1 MKFNVKNLFM
11 GVVLIIV
18 LAVVF
23 LRGDQLVELGETM
36 KQGSPLPLVAA
47 ILTQLGKYF
56 AQSFA
61 YSRSFAAVGER
72 MEPKSTLPLVFGT
85 FFMNTIA
92 PSMNLA
98 GTTLVV
104 DDARRRGIPAGKAT
118 GAALLMQ
125 ITIDGAFSTLMVC
138 AFVFLAVT
146 VGLSPVWFL
155 MGMVVLCLVG
165 TMVALL
171 ILAHKKPGSLMR
183 LLRPAERVSRKVV
196 GRVRKKP
203 LEPWAERI
211 AQAFSEA
218 AGMIG
223 HSPKPTLQAYGCSLI
238 ASLCELS
245 CFALVGIGF
254 GVDTAPALV
263 CGYVV
268 ATLFAMIS
276 VTPQGVG
283 VVEAAV
289 VVAFTSFGESAAAGT
304 AIGLVYRGIVFW
316 MPFIIGAVL
325 INTTKAFKGDVK
337 KAAYD
342 QDMGAVAGT
351 AATAARLQEEA
362 HADAV
367 RFKRAAALRSRMA
380 GSAGA
385 HMAPGGKAGAG
396 AVPSGVGVAASG
408 AAKTVP
414 FAEGAG
420 RAGAAAMV
428 PFAES
433 AESAPAADTVPFAE
447 GAGSERASVTV
458 SLDAPHPASGAA
470 KTVPFAEGAGRAGAA
485 ATVPFEVGDAKAGD
499 RLADLPEV
507 SPSVTSGDLP
517 GEGPGS
523 PTYTETDKQ

>member
-138 AFVFLAVT
+138 AFIFLAVT

-171 ILAHKKPGSLMR
+171 ILAHKKPDLLMR

-196 GRVRKKP
+196 ARVRKKP

-337 KAAYD
+337 QAAYD

-351 AATAARLQEEA
+351 AATAARLEEEA
-362 HADAV
+362 RADAA

-380 GSAGA
+380 GSAGTHAA
-385 HMAPGGKAGAG
+385 HGGQPVAGTAPVETG
-396 AVPSGVGVAASG
+396 GVAAGG
-408 AAKTVP
+408 AAMANAAAQTVP
-414 FAEGAG
+414 FAQGDTPAL
-420 RAGAAAMV
+420 
-428 PFAES
+428 
-433 AESAPAADTVPFAE
+433 AADTVPFVE
-447 GAGSERASVTV
+447 GEAPVPAA
-458 SLDAPHPASGAA
+458 DAA
-470 KTVPFAEGAGRAGAA
+470 PFAEGIAA
-485 ATVPFEVGDAKAGD
+485 SPAAQTVPF
-499 RLADLPEV
+499 PEGGAPV
-507 SPSVTSGDLP
+507 EAERTEPSVRIADTPGQPTVSFEPASTAQAPHAADTPDDLP
-517 GEGPGS
+517 GEEGCS
-523 PTYTETDKQ
+523 

>member
-138 AFVFLAVT
+138 AFIFLAVT

-171 ILAHKKPGSLMR
+171 ILAHKKPDLLMR
-183 LLRPAERVSRKVV
+183 LLRPVERVSRKVV
-196 GRVRKKP
+196 ARVRKKP

-337 KAAYD
+337 QAAYD

-351 AATAARLQEEA
+351 AATAARLEEEA
-362 HADAV
+362 RADAA

-380 GSAGA
+380 DAHAAHGGQPVAGTVPPEA
-385 HMAPGGKAGAG
+385 DAIAAG
-396 AVPSGVGVAASG
+396 G
-408 AAKTVP
+408 AAMANAAAQTVP
-414 FAEGAG
+414 FAQGDTPALVAG
-420 RAGAAAMV
+420 TV
-428 PFAES
+428 PFVEGETPVPS
-433 AESAPAADTVPFAE
+433 ADTVPFAE
-447 GAGSERASVTV
+447 GIAV
-458 SLDAPHPASGAA
+458 SPAAQ
-470 KTVPFAEGAGRAGAA
+470 TVPFAEAGAPA
-485 ATVPFEVGDAKAGD
+485 ETERTEPSVRIADTQAQPTVPFEPATTAKAPHA
-499 RLADLPEV
+499 ADTPD
-507 SPSVTSGDLP
+507 DLP
-517 GEGPGS
+517 GEEGS
-523 PTYTETDKQ
+523 S

>member
-138 AFVFLAVT
+138 AFIFL
-146 VGLSPVWFL
+146 
-155 MGMVVLCLVG
+155 G

-171 ILAHKKPGSLMR
+171 ILAHKKPDLLMR
-183 LLRPAERVSRKVV
+183 LLRPVERVSRKVV
-196 GRVRKKP
+196 ARVRKKP

-337 KAAYD
+337 QAAYD

-380 GSAGA
+380 GAAGA
-385 HMAPGGKAGAG
+385 HATHGAQQAAG
-396 AVPSGVGVAASG
+396 AVPEGSAAVAS
-408 AAKTVP
+408 
-414 FAEGAG
+414 
-420 RAGAAAMV
+420 AAAQTV

-447 GAGSERASVTV
+447 GVGSERASVTV
-458 SLDAPHPASGAA
+458 PLDAPRPVSGAA

-485 ATVPFEVGDAKAGD
+485 ATVPFEVGDARVGD
-499 RLADLPEV
+499 RLVNFPEV

>member
-138 AFVFLAVT
+138 AFIFLAVT

-171 ILAHKKPGSLMR
+171 MLAHKKPDSLMR
-183 LLRPAERVSRKVV
+183 LLRPIEHMSRKVV

-351 AATAARLQEEA
+351 AATAARLEEEA
-362 HADAV
+362 RADAA

-380 GSAGA
+380 DAHAAHGGQSVAGT
-385 HMAPGGKAGAG
+385 
-396 AVPSGVGVAASG
+396 VPAKVG
-408 AAKTVP
+408 AAATVP
-414 FAEGAG
+414 FAEGAEP
-420 RAGAAAMV
+420 APVADTM
-428 PFAES
+428 PFAEGV
-433 AESAPAADTVPFAE
+433 APGAVADTVPFADGRVPASAAQTE
-447 GAGSERASVTV
+447 PFAAGVVSERGSVTV
-458 SLDAPHPASGAA
+458 PLDSLRPATADGKPLVRAVD
-470 KTVPFAEGAGRAGAA
+470 VPADDWA
-485 ATVPFEVGDAKAGD
+485 
-499 RLADLPEV
+499 ADLPEV

>member
-138 AFVFLAVT
+138 AFIFLAVT

-183 LLRPAERVSRKVV
+183 LLRPVERVSRKVV

-367 RFKRAAALRSRMA
+367 RFKRAAALHSRMA

-385 HMAPGGKAGAG
+385 HAAHGGQQAAG
-396 AVPSGVGVAASG
+396 AVPVEADAIAAGG
-408 AAKTVP
+408 AAM
-414 FAEGAG
+414 AN
-420 RAGAAAMV
+420 AAAQTA

-447 GAGSERASVTV
+447 GVGSERASVTV
-458 SLDAPHPASGAA
+458 PLDAPHPASGAA
-470 KTVPFAEGAGRAGAA
+470 KIVPFAEGAGRAGAA
-485 ATVPFEVGDAKAGD
+485 ATVPFEVGDARVGD
-499 RLADLPEV
+499 RLVDLPEV

>member
-138 AFVFLAVT
+138 AFIFLAVT

-171 ILAHKKPGSLMR
+171 MLAHKKPDSLMR
-183 LLRPAERVSRKVV
+183 LLRPIEHMSRKVV

-337 KAAYD
+337 QAAYD

-351 AATAARLQEEA
+351 AATAARLEEEA
-362 HADAV
+362 RADAA

-380 GSAGA
+380 DAHAAHGGQPVAGTVPPEA
-385 HMAPGGKAGAG
+385 DAIAAG
-396 AVPSGVGVAASG
+396 G
-408 AAKTVP
+408 AAMANAAAQTVP
-414 FAEGAG
+414 FAQGDTPALVAG
-420 RAGAAAMV
+420 TV
-428 PFAES
+428 PFVEGETPVPS
-433 AESAPAADTVPFAE
+433 ADTVPFAE
-447 GAGSERASVTV
+447 GIAV
-458 SLDAPHPASGAA
+458 SPAAQ
-470 KTVPFAEGAGRAGAA
+470 TVPFAEAGAPA
-485 ATVPFEVGDAKAGD
+485 EAERTEPSVRIADTQEQPNVPFEPATTGQAPHA
-499 RLADLPEV
+499 ADTPD
-507 SPSVTSGDLP
+507 DLP
-517 GEGPGS
+517 GEEGCS
-523 PTYTETDKQ
+523 

>member
-1 MKFNVKNLFM
+1 
-11 GVVLIIV
+11 
-18 LAVVF
+18 
-23 LRGDQLVELGETM
+23 
-36 KQGSPLPLVAA
+36 
-47 ILTQLGKYF
+47 
-56 AQSFA
+56 
-61 YSRSFAAVGER
+61 
-72 MEPKSTLPLVFGT
+72 
-85 FFMNTIA
+85 
-92 PSMNLA
+92 
-98 GTTLVV
+98 
-104 DDARRRGIPAGKAT
+104 
-118 GAALLMQ
+118 
-125 ITIDGAFSTLMVC
+125 
-138 AFVFLAVT
+138 
-146 VGLSPVWFL
+146 
-155 MGMVVLCLVG
+155 
-165 TMVALL
+165 
-171 ILAHKKPGSLMR
+171 
-183 LLRPAERVSRKVV
+183 
-196 GRVRKKP
+196 
-203 LEPWAERI
+203 
-211 AQAFSEA
+211 
-218 AGMIG
+218 MIG

-337 KAAYD
+337 QAAYD

-380 GSAGA
+380 GAAGA
-385 HMAPGGKAGAG
+385 HATHGAQQAAG
-396 AVPSGVGVAASG
+396 AVPEGSAAVAS
-408 AAKTVP
+408 
-414 FAEGAG
+414 
-420 RAGAAAMV
+420 AAAQTV

-447 GAGSERASVTV
+447 GVGSERASVTV
-458 SLDAPHPASGAA
+458 PLDAPRPASGAA

-485 ATVPFEVGDAKAGD
+485 ATVPFEVGDARVGD
-499 RLADLPEV
+499 RLVNFPEV

>member
-171 ILAHKKPGSLMR
+171 ILAHKKPDLLMR

-196 GRVRKKP
+196 ARVRKKP

-245 CFALVGIGF
+245 CFTLVGIGF

-283 VVEAAV
+283 VVEDAVHHRCRAHQHYEGVQGRRETGGIRPGYGSRRRYGCYGGALGGRSSRRRGAVQACGGFAFAYGGFCRCACDAWWAA
-289 VVAFTSFGESAAAGT
+289 SCGYGAAGSWRRSS
-304 AIGLVYRGIVFW
+304 GRCRWDGRHSDGERRC
-316 MPFIIGAVL
+316 PDGA
-325 INTTKAFKGDVK
+325 FC
-337 KAAYD
+337 
-342 QDMGAVAGT
+342 
-351 AATAARLQEEA
+351 
-362 HADAV
+362 
-367 RFKRAAALRSRMA
+367 
-380 GSAGA
+380 
-385 HMAPGGKAGAG
+385 
-396 AVPSGVGVAASG
+396 
-408 AAKTVP
+408 
-414 FAEGAG
+414 AG
-420 RAGAAAMV
+420 RYAC
-428 PFAES
+428 
-433 AESAPAADTVPFAE
+433 
-447 GAGSERASVTV
+447 
-458 SLDAPHPASGAA
+458 
-470 KTVPFAEGAGRAGAA
+470 AGR
-485 ATVPFEVGDAKAGD
+485 
-499 RLADLPEV
+499 RH
-507 SPSVTSGDLP
+507 
-517 GEGPGS
+517 GS
-523 PTYTETDKQ
+523 LCGG